1 MKYFGPAG
9 QFSPDELPQPS
20 QSDARS
26 PYQTQTFQSR
36 QSAVID
42 TTRFMGMGSPSVSS
56 EGSGLTGSNFPA
68 TPQSQYYEVPI
79 HAGNSDEPQ
88 QWMSLAQFSSAYPS
102 DEEFNQLA
110 HGKY

>member
-20 QSDARS
+20 QSNARS
-26 PYQTQTFQSR
+26 PYQNQIIQNR
-36 QSAVID
+36 QSAIID

-56 EGSGLTGSNFPA
+56 EGSGLTGSDFPA

-79 HAGNSDEPQ
+79 HVTNSSEPQ
-88 QWMSLAQFSSAYPS
+88 QWMSLAQLSSAYPGE
-102 DEEFNQLA
+102 EEFNQLT